1 MFVTYDARQILFW
14 MFNPYYEQYI
24 DAESLHIVRN
34 TICSTEFW
42 EYVQEYLGK
51 RGRGEWR
58 VKELGNTVK
67 KMLKS
72 QKALMARG
80 LMEQDTVDLMKNV
93 SDLLEE
99 I

>member
-1 MFVTYDARQILFW
+1 M
-14 MFNPYYEQYI
+14 
-24 DAESLHIVRN
+24 
-34 TICSTEFW
+34 TIQEFLRYCTEI
-42 EYVQEYLGK
+42 EHSHYVQEYLGK

-93 SDLLEE
+93 SDLLGE

>member
-1 MFVTYDARQILFW
+1 M
-14 MFNPYYEQYI
+14 
-24 DAESLHIVRN
+24 
-34 TICSTEFW
+34 
-42 EYVQEYLGK
+42 
-51 RGRGEWR
+51 
-58 VKELGNTVK
+58 KELGNTVK